1 MTALG
6 GFVLG
11 SLFGRPTTEVYNTK
25 VIHER
30 PMTPTEIAEHEE
42 RLRRIKEHEPKV
54 KVISVASRE
63 FTEAA
68 SREITEEDFIGMPMT
83 KENMDRYNAWKAA
96 RARK

>member
-1 MTALG
+1 MTALS

-11 SLFGRPTTEVYNTK
+11 SILRGSCTTEVYSSTK

-54 KVISVASRE
+54 RVTLTRE
-63 FTEAA
+63 L
-68 SREITEEDFIGMPMT
+68 TEEDFIGMPMT
-83 KENMDRYNAWKAA
+83 KENIDRYSAWKEA
-96 RARK
+96 RARR

>member
-11 SLFGRPTTEVYNTK
+11 SLFGGGSTTEVYNTK
-25 VIHER
+25 VIRER

-54 KVISVASRE
+54 KITLVSSRE
-63 FTEAA
+63 L
-68 SREITEEDFIGMPMT
+68 TEEDFIGMPMT
-83 KENMDRYNAWKAA
+83 KENIDRYCAWKEA
-96 RARK
+96 RAKM